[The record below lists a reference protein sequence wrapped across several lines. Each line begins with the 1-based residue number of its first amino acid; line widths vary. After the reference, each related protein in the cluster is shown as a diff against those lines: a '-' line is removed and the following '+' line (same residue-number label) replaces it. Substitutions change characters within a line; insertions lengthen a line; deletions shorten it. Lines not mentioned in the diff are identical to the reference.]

1 MFAAL
6 ADPTRRLLVDRL
18 AGAGELNATQLG
30 TDLPMTRQA
39 VAKHLAALEAAGVVR
54 SQRHGREVRYRLND
68 EAVAE
73 AAAWLQDVG
82 ARWDRRLAA
91 LHKRLGGPGSGE

>member
-18 AGAGELNATQLG
+18 AGTGELNATELG
-30 TDLPMTRQA
+30 ADLPMTRQA

-54 SQRHGREVRYRLND
+54 SARHGREVRYRLD
-68 EAVAE
+68 GDAVAE

-91 LHKRLGGPGSGE
+91 LRRHLGRG